1 MSQTKT
7 HNRFRL
13 VTSLLLTLVLGGIL
27 LAGQKLIYTDK
38 MKIFYFQGKP
48 GTLFFA
54 LFACT
59 IAVYFYLLT
68 KRGNDS
74 GKIMKKWCLTL
85 NTILFVILLPLQIF
99 SMDSYFYISDRE
111 VVESK
116 FWNVGDKETVDWK
129 DLKKSVLTVLSD
141 ANSDTVSII
150 NRLVFRN
157 GKTYDINISTIGKHE
172 FSRLLTYLK
181 RQNLSVEVQQPS
193 KEQLQMVRS
202 SYGPQVVQLFVVN
215 RNS

>member
-1 MSQTKT
+1 MSQTKN
-7 HNRFRL
+7 HYRFRL
-13 VTSLLLTLVLGGIL
+13 ATSLLLTLILGGIL

-59 IAVYFYLLT
+59 IAVYFYLFT
-68 KRGNDS
+68 KRGDT
-74 GKIMKKWCLTL
+74 GKVMKKWCLTI
-85 NTILFVILLPLQIF
+85 NTILFVLLLPLQVF

-129 DLKKSVLTVLSD
+129 DLKKSVLTVFGD
-141 ANSDTVSII
+141 GNSDTVSII

-157 GKTYDINISTIGKHE
+157 GKTYDINISTIGKQE
-172 FSRLLTYLK
+172 FSKLLTYLK
-181 RQNLSVEVQQPS
+181 HQKLLVEVQRPS
-193 KEQLQMVRS
+193 EEQLQLVRS
-202 SYGPQVVQLFVVN
+202 NYGPQVAKLFIDN
-215 RNS
+215 KNG